1 MKTRSMYGG
10 AKVAL
15 VVALVVLGAVGVGL
29 LSLYGFVNS
38 TRNEGI
44 GLETQLNAQYLANQ
58 NELSTFV
65 SSFYEQV
72 GVANLKS
79 AKMDQILTDAVK
91 GRYEGKDGGGYGQGS
106 SPFFSAIVEAYPDV
120 KSLDIYDKIVS
131 FIQSGRESYKN
142 KQDKLLDQMRAYDT
156 WRKSGLVRSQV
167 VATLGFPSENLEARV
182 GTNVVRGVA
191 AREQMLLIVT
201 TSDTKKAYET
211 GTMEPLKPPS
221 N

>member
-15 VVALVVLGAVGVGL
+15 VVAMVVLGVVGAGL

-79 AKMDQILTDAVK
+79 AKMDEIITDAVK
-91 GRYEGKDGGGYGQGS
+91 GRYEGDA
-106 SPFFSAIVEAYPDV
+106 FSADGAFFAAVSEAYPD
-120 KSLDIYDKIVS
+120 LGNLNLYDRIVDY
-131 FIQSGRESYKN
+131 IQAQREGYRGI
-142 KQDKLLDQMRAYDT
+142 QDKLLDMLQSYDA
-156 WRKSGLVRSQV
+156 WRQAGLVQSWIV
-167 VATLGFPSENLEARV
+167 ESLLEIPSERLEARI
-182 GTNVVRGVA
+182 GDDVVRGRD
-191 AREQMLLIVT
+191 ARERMFRIVLA
-201 TSDTKKAYET
+201 SQARDAYES
-211 GTMEPLKPPS
+211 GTFEPLALPGK
-221 N
+221 